1 MTGVWRRGGNTERS
15 SGGVGGA
22 VGSPQDVHQRRAGV
36 GEDGYPGV
44 QVGQL
49 VPQVREDA
57 RLDRRNAPALLADFF
72 AELPRHMEG
81 GPEAHSGTMLSS
93 YPFGS
98 V

>member
-1 MTGVWRRGGNTERS
+1 M
-15 SGGVGGA
+15 
-22 VGSPQDVHQRRAGV
+22 
-36 GEDGYPGV
+36 
-44 QVGQL
+44 
-49 VPQVREDA
+49 REDA